1 MERPRYLLLSKNG
14 HHYLF
19 CYHSGQERNLYF
31 QLIDCARSTETEVS
45 WPEVFVAMEHIAPF
59 TVNLAPEQ

>member
-19 CYHSGQERNLYF
+19 RYHCGQERDLYF
-31 QLIDCARSTETEVS
+31 RLIDCARSPETEVS
-45 WPEVFVAMEHIAPF
+45 WPEVFMAMEHIVPF
-59 TVNLAPEQ
+59 TVKLAPEQ